1 MGLKF
6 NFTQITASGNSN
18 AKPQDTD
25 FDGVAVTPSNSVD
38 LPNGPCYGIYVTGA
52 GDVAINIDGAGTKTA
67 VVTFPANTLILVPAT
82 RIKVTATTAT
92 GIYAIY

>member
-6 NFTQITASGNSN
+6 NFTNITATGNNNS
-18 AKPQDTD
+18 KPQDTD
-25 FDGVAVTPSNSVD
+25 YDGVAVTPSNSVD

-67 VVTFPANTLILVPAT
+67 IVTFPANTLILVPAT
-82 RIKVTATTAT
+82 RIKVTSTTAT